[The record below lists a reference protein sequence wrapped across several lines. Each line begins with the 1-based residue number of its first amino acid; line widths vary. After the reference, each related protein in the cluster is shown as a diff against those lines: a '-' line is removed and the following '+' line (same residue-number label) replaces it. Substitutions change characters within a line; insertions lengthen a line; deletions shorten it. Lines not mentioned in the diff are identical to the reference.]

1 MISNIGQLKVLEAK
15 QTSWNDTSATVSHFE
30 GRCFNPSSQRLDDCL
45 TWEHT
50 PKSTCWKR
58 IFIII
63 QLFNRDK
70 HCKKLQGKFGNHQS
84 FNKFH
89 VKLCGCNTFEGI
101 LRSTSTRTKQAGDV
115 WCDVLGVDS
124 FCLGGAERREIGWG
138 CVERC
143 WLIMIM
149 LPKMYPIG
157 SMYGIFTY
165 S

>member
-1 MISNIGQLKVLEAK
+1 MIHQQRFPISKPLFQPIRQLYPRTKSV
-15 QTSWNDTSATVSHFE
+15 SAIISTT
-30 GRCFNPSSQRLDDCL
+30 QRLSNL
-45 TWEHT
+45 GHT
-50 PKSTCWKR
+50 PKPTCWKR

-70 HCKKLQGKFGNHQS
+70 HCKRLQGKFGNYQS

-124 FCLGGAERREIGWG
+124 FCLGGAAGDWVRV
-138 CVERC
+138 C
-143 WLIMIM
+143 
-149 LPKMYPIG
+149 
-157 SMYGIFTY
+157 
-165 S
+165 